1 MLYHFRERHTFER
14 REELCKK
21 MMEKHPDRIP
31 VIVEKFSGDKNL
43 PFFSKHRYMVLPN
56 STIGQLT
63 FIVRESVQLKSF
75 LTIFMFINNILP
87 PHNIKMNELYNL
99 YKEPD
104 GFLYITVSSES
115 AFGDYA

>member
-21 MMEKHPDRIP
+21 MMEKHTDRIP

-75 LTIFMFINNILP
+75 LSIFMFINNILP

-99 YKEPD
+99 YKDPD

-115 AFGDYA
+115 AFG